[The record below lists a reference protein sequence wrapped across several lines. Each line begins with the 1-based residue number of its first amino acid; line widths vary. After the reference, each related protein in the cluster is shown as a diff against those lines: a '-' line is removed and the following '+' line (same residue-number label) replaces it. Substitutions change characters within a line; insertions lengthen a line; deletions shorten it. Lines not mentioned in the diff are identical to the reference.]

1 MQSAK
6 LWNRCA
12 MEFDRPLACAWGQK
26 WREIMNKVQREAWIA
41 LLLVVPVWAICGQL
55 PILLIYLEG
64 PSFLHLFSFAC
75 ATMIGGLSWL
85 LLLFFNRKRSRKA
98 KIEFDERDKLILI
111 RSTLAGYT
119 VLWIYFIAA
128 CIYVW
133 LSVAPERSI
142 SVNVMPT
149 VIVEGIAVFIFT
161 QSVTTL
167 IQYGRGAKRSELK
180 N

>member
-1 MQSAK
+1 
-6 LWNRCA
+6 
-12 MEFDRPLACAWGQK
+12 
-26 WREIMNKVQREAWIA
+26 MNKVQRGTWIA

-55 PILLIYLEG
+55 PVLLIYLEG

-75 ATMIGGLSWL
+75 ATIIGGLSWL
-85 LLLFFNRKRSRKA
+85 LLLFFKRKA

-111 RSTLAGYT
+111 RSTLAGYV

-133 LSVAPERSI
+133 LTTSPNRSI
-142 SVNVMPT
+142 SVNVMPI
-149 VIVEGIAVFIFT
+149 VIVEGIAVFIFI

-167 IQYGRGAKRSELK
+167 IQYGRGGKIVKSPTK
-180 N
+180 KT

>member
-1 MQSAK
+1 
-6 LWNRCA
+6 
-12 MEFDRPLACAWGQK
+12 
-26 WREIMNKVQREAWIA
+26 MNKIKREAWIA

-75 ATMIGGLSWL
+75 ATIIGGLSWL
-85 LLLFFNRKRSRKA
+85 LLLFFSRMRKRKA
-98 KIEFDERDKLILI
+98 RIEFDERDKSILI
-111 RSTLAGYT
+111 RSTLAGYV

-133 LSVAPERSI
+133 LSVAPERSV

-149 VIVEGIAVFIFT
+149 VIVEGIAVFIFV
-161 QSVTTL
+161 QSLTTL
-167 IQYGRGAKRSELK
+167 IQYGWGPKDGEE
-180 N
+180 

>member
-1 MQSAK
+1 
-6 LWNRCA
+6 
-12 MEFDRPLACAWGQK
+12 
-26 WREIMNKVQREAWIA
+26 MNKVQRGTWIA

-55 PILLIYLEG
+55 PVLLIYLEG

-75 ATMIGGLSWL
+75 ATIIGGLSWL
-85 LLLFFNRKRSRKA
+85 LLLFFNRKWKRKA

-111 RSTLAGYT
+111 RSTLAGYV

-133 LSVAPERSI
+133 LTASPNRSV
-142 SVNVMPT
+142 SVNVMPI
-149 VIVEGIAVFIFT
+149 VIVEGIAVFIFV

-167 IQYGRGAKRSELK
+167 IQYGRVGKNSEKFNQKKLRS
-180 N
+180 